1 MLNDEALEALEAAR
15 REYEQKVEEVLSL
28 YGETAPSPCTT
39 SGIPLKATYNPADLA
54 GMDYLRDLGFPG
66 EYPYTR
72 GVAPLGYRTRGW
84 TVRQVMGVGTAV
96 ETNQRLKYLIE
107 QGQTGISLTGMGY
120 APFDS
125 SDPRSEGLVG
135 GGGVWI
141 DTLDDMETVL
151 DGIDIGHISINQT
164 GNSIPAFCMI
174 IAVAMKRGLPL
185 SDLRGTIQNYVLPW
199 GDGPDLKGNHYVDI
213 IQYCT
218 RHLPRWN
225 HSSISVRNTRE
236 TGISAAQEMAFGVFQ
251 GLYTINALLAR
262 GESIDSFAPRISFFL
277 NAENQFLE
285 EVAKFRAMRRMW
297 ARLLRERLGAL
308 DPRSWQ
314 LRFHV
319 QTSGIS
325 LTAQQPLTNV
335 VRATIHALAAVMGGA
350 QSMSVNAFDE
360 ALATPTA
367 FSQTLSLRT
376 QQIIAF
382 ESGVT
387 SVVDPLGGAYAVES
401 LTNELEHKASEILA
415 KLEDMQGPE
424 AFEYISRESHEAA
437 YRRQKAIDSGDQI
450 VVGVNRFQTDED
462 DDLPAEHHEVL
473 KVDPAWHTKQVQRL
487 EQVKAGRDPGAAEA
501 AKRRLVEAYL
511 AKENILEPT
520 LEAAQAYLSVGE
532 IVQALSA
539 AGDSVELRKRG
550 GFILRLYGTDAGG

>member
-437 YRRQKAIDSGDQI
+437 YRRQKAIDSGEQI
-450 VVGVNRFQTDED
+450 VVGVNRFQVEEDED
-462 DDLPAEHHEVL
+462 LPGEHHEVL